1 MSPRFKPIFL
11 FLALSILAG
20 MTSAGRVRPQR
31 HRVSAA
37 LAAAPDEF
45 ATLSDQ
51 FGNVNTV
58 AGIHLATTTNPDGT
72 AINEWTEASEGALAK
87 STALSNPHI
96 AAADAFGNLYVADK
110 ASHAILKITPD
121 GLIHTFAGTHTAGFN
136 GDGPAPATSL
146 QIFSPNGIY
155 VFPDGTV
162 YLLDPGNHR
171 IRRVAPD
178 GTMVTVVN
186 DPDPDWYPSGRALW
200 VRSDQQLIYYTNEFA
215 PAQPGG
221 LAQGATVKQWTP
233 AGGIQV
239 VCPKEMGFVN
249 PGNIDVNPA
258 DGHLYVCDRAED
270 DASRTATGL
279 WRIDPGPTTTRTRMT
294 GNVFALYSVPA
305 DGQPALDSFI
315 EGTRGIAFL
324 PNGAYFICGHKDGSI
339 WYVDTTGILHRYLRG
354 SGRKDGYVL
363 PDDTHPPLVFQDYF
377 AQPRAVTIGPDGSL
391 IAVSND
397 SGYVFVVKNVAPP
410 VLPRDLRPESFDSSG
425 LRLGWS
431 GLLGHAYIVER
442 TPSLQPPAWAAIGA
456 TSGKA
461 GLTEFVDSSS
471 GSFGRAFYRLSPPR

>member
-1 MSPRFKPIFL
+1 MYRGIRFAYLWGRDVAAEIKKPQVMADL
-11 FLALSILAG
+11 KLLSDAG
-20 MTSAGRVRPQR
+20 LSLDSGGGEKDVPNLLRISDRIPNLRIIINHLPGAPIPEDPAARARYEQGLRELGKRPQVYVKVSEIFQ
-31 HRVSAA
+31 RV
-37 LAAAPDEF
+37 D
-45 ATLSDQ
+45 
-51 FGNVNTV
+51 
-58 AGIHLATTTNPDGT
+58 
-72 AINEWTEASEGALAK
+72 AK
-87 STALSNPHI
+87 
-96 AAADAFGNLYVADK
+96 G
-110 ASHAILKITPD
+110 
-121 GLIHTFAGTHTAGFN
+121 
-136 GDGPAPATSL
+136 
-146 QIFSPNGIY
+146 
-155 VFPDGTV
+155 
-162 YLLDPGNHR
+162 
-171 IRRVAPD
+171 RRVQSGGRIPRELSFYRPRLDEIWETFGPD
-178 GTMVTVVN
+178 RLLFASDWTNSEPMGTFGETLRLVQEYFTQKG
-186 DPDPDWYPSGRALW
+186 PDAVEKFFWKNSLAIYKW
-200 VRSDQQLIYYTNEFA
+200 VKRA